1 MIEIL
6 LTCLVF
12 ALVMLGLCLGPLL
25 GRSGIQG
32 SCGGL
37 GAIPGIESDCGGVC
51 KTPCRKRRM
60 QRSSA
65 VQSAGEEQL

>member
-12 ALVMLGLCLGPLL
+12 ALVILGLCLGPLL
-25 GRSGIQG
+25 GRPGIQG

-37 GAIPGIESDCGGVC
+37 SAIPGIESDCGGVC
-51 KTPCRKRRM
+51 KTSCRKRRM
-60 QRSSA
+60 QRASA
-65 VQSAGEEQL
+65 VRSVREEQP